1 MRLLLRTIMVG
12 SALLGVMPA
21 NRLAAQANPFLGT
34 WKLDVAKSKSTPG
47 PAAKSVTVKMEPA
60 GAAFKITV
68 SGVAADDKPISMSYT
83 MAYDGKDYPVTG
95 SAEYDAVSAKML
107 NPLTRHTVRKKGGKE
122 VQTVHSV
129 LSADGKHY
137 TATTTGVNAKGEKIQ
152 STAVYDKQ

>member
-1 MRLLLRTIMVG
+1 MRSLLRTIMVG

-21 NRLAAQANPFLGT
+21 NHLAAQANPFLGT
-34 WKLDVAKSKSTPG
+34 WKLD
-47 PAAKSVTVKMEPA
+47 AAKSVTVKMEPA

-95 SAEYDAVSAKML
+95 SADYDAVSAKML
-107 NPLTRHTVRKKGGKE
+107 NTLTRHTVRKKGGKE

-137 TATTTGVNAKGEKIQ
+137 TSTTTGANAKGEKIQ
-152 STAVYDKQ
+152 STSVFDKQ

>member
-34 WKLDVAKSKSTPG
+34 WKLDAAKSKSMPG

-60 GAAFKITV
+60 GAAFKITI
-68 SGVAADDKPISMSYT
+68 SGVGGDDKPISMSYT

-95 SAEYDAVSAKML
+95 SADYDAISAKML

-137 TATTTGVNAKGEKIQ
+137 TSTTTGVNAKGVKIQ